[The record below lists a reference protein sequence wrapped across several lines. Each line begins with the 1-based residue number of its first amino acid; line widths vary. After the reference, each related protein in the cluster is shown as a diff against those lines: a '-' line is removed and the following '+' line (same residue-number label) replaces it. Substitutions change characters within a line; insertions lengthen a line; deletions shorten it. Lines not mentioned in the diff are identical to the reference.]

1 MNWFDSQEYQQG
13 MAIVRKHSDVLC
25 DETLKAHTL
34 TTEDFSVNTAAKAL
48 QHMGIAAQSLINL
61 QELCPSFIQ
70 PHDLDQL
77 HEHLLNTQ
85 LELANWVCS

>member
-1 MNWFDSQEYQQG
+1 MHWFDSPEYHHG
-13 MAIVRKHSDVLC
+13 MAIVGEHSNELWE
-25 DETLKAHTL
+25 ETLKAHIL
-34 TTEDFSVNTAAKAL
+34 TTEKFSVNTAAKAL
-48 QHMGIAAQSLINL
+48 QHMGIAAQSLISL

-77 HEHLLNTQ
+77 HEQLLNTQ